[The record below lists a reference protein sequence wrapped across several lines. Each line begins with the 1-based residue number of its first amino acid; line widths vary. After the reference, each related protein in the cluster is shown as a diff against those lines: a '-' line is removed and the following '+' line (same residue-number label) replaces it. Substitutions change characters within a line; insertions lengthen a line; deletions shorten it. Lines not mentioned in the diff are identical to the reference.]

1 MRLEDKVAIVTGSSR
16 GIGKAIA
23 KGFAAEGAHIV
34 VAARTEVED
43 AKRPGTIYSTAAE
56 IKALGRRALAVKCD
70 VTSEQSVNDMV
81 QKVVW
86 EFGHID
92 ILVNNAGV
100 VYTSP
105 VLETSLKRWELILR
119 VNSISAFICVKAVLP
134 KMIEQNRGSIINISS
149 VDATLRGPS
158 PTGIAYGV
166 AKAGLERF
174 TWGLAVE
181 VGKHN
186 IAVNALKPRGAVDT
200 EGIRSV
206 VPKVELQ
213 LDSPENMVKAAI
225 FLATQDATGTTG
237 VVATDEE
244 LCTWHGLV

>member
-1 MRLEDKVAIVTGSSR
+1 MRLKDKVAIITGSSR

-23 KGFAAEGAHIV
+23 KGFAKEGADIV
-34 VAARTEVED
+34 VAARTEIEE
-43 AKRPGTIYSTAAE
+43 KLPGTIHKTALE
-56 IKALGRRALAVKCD
+56 IQALGRRALPVKCD

-81 QKVVW
+81 QKTVQ

-119 VNSISAFICVKAVLP
+119 VNSTSAFICVKAVLP

-174 TWGLAVE
+174 TWGLAAE
-181 VGKHN
+181 IGKYN

-213 LDSPENMVKAAI
+213 LDSPEKMVKAAI
-225 FLATQDATGTTG
+225 FLATQDATGATG

-244 LCTWHGLV
+244 LCIWHGLV